1 MSTWR
6 VLPMRRRVAVVL
18 MALFVVAVGVQ
29 MYALAERAAEPTTVA
44 DIDVVADAESAEASV
59 GGPAQPSATVNE
71 FLPEDRNLG
80 DCISAI
86 PKPGCGSEARGGW
99 HQTLVFLAIMF
110 GLAVI
115 VWRIVAGA
123 RKAKASQNRRVGTG
137 H

>member
-1 MSTWR
+1 
-6 VLPMRRRVAVVL
+6 MRRRVALVFMSLV
-18 MALFVVAVGVQ
+18 VVAVGVQ

-44 DIDVVADAESAEASV
+44 DIDADVIADADSVEASA
-59 GGPAQPSATVNE
+59 GEPTRPSATVNE

-99 HQTLVFLAIMF
+99 HQTLVFLAILF

-115 VWRIVAGA
+115 VWRIVASA
-123 RKAKASQNRRVGTG
+123 RKAKAAQDRRVGTG